1 MTTSFPTHRLAPLAA
16 ALATALA
23 MAGAE
28 AAPDYS
34 GDYGLNPDPQQE
46 SVMFFAGP
54 GFSVD
59 NAYFFQ
65 LDRPH
70 HALAAAVSLES
81 GPEFSL
87 VNSMVTLWHDA
98 DGDPF
103 RHDGDIL
110 LGGFDFFGTT
120 VSQRFADLQAGS
132 YYWRLEAT
140 TAGLHGGSLLF
151 SSSVSAVPEPAS
163 LALMLAGLGGIGGLV
178 RRRLAEA

>member
-1 MTTSFPTHRLAPLAA
+1 MTTTFTPRHLRPLAA
-16 ALATALA
+16 ALATALSL
-23 MAGAE
+23 AGAH

-46 SVMFFAGP
+46 AVLFFGGP
-54 GFSVD
+54 GFMLD
-59 NAYFFQ
+59 NAYYFQ

-87 VNSMVTLWHDA
+87 ANSMVTLWHDV
-98 DGDPF
+98 DGDTF
-103 RHDGDIL
+103 RHDDDVL
-110 LGGFDFFGTT
+110 LGGFDFFGST

-151 SSSVSAVPEPAS
+151 SSSVSAVPEPAG
-163 LALMLAGLGGIGGLV
+163 LALMLAGLAGIGGFV
-178 RRRLAEA
+178 RRRRAAA